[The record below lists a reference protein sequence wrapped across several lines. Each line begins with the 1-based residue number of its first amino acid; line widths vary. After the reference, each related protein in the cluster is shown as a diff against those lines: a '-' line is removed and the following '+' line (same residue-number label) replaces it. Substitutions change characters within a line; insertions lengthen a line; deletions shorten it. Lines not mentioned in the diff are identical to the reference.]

1 MPMSFIQALID
12 SKGEEILEDWLATHH
27 ADGLTRRDLFSDAQG
42 RQHAKTFFLA
52 LQSTLNR
59 GADIDAFNLASDAWA
74 DVRAALAEVTRERVK
89 RGVAPAEIAG
99 FFLLLKYPLF
109 DRLGA
114 GAGTEEF
121 SVVEQVSRLTRMI
134 DAIAVQ
140 AMSLCIEERDRIIE
154 RQRTEMLEISTP
166 VVDLWERVIAVPLVG
181 TLDSVRAQEV
191 MENTLG
197 AIVDREADIVIV
209 DITGVPT
216 IDTEVAHHL
225 LRTAAAI
232 RLMGAECII
241 SGISPR
247 IAQTMVHLGVST
259 NGVTTRASLRAA
271 VHDAF
276 QRVGLTVVNAK
287 A

>member
-1 MPMSFIQALID
+1 M
-12 SKGEEILEDWLATHH
+12 
-27 ADGLTRRDLFSDAQG
+27 
-42 RQHAKTFFLA
+42 
-52 LQSTLNR
+52 
-59 GADIDAFNLASDAWA
+59 
-74 DVRAALAEVTRERVK
+74 TRERVK

-99 FFLLLKYPLF
+99 FFLLLKYPIF

-114 GAGTEEF
+114 AAGTEGF

-134 DAIAVQ
+134 DAIAIQ
-140 AMSLCIEERDRIIE
+140 AMGLCIQERDKIIE

-197 AIVDREADIVIV
+197 AIVEREADIVIV

-232 RLMGAECII
+232 HLMGAECII

-271 VHDAF
+271 VHDTF